1 MAGTNKIFKDLR
13 DYAVAPP
20 RGLYAKLWEKIRKL
34 PRGKEP
40 LLHAEILPVT
50 QSTEFA
56 KTDEEKILS
65 GLQSYVDVENTPPP
79 FDFKKISEEVLSKK
93 EKPVVAQSNKVV
105 PLPLKNKIL
114 FWGYRVAAAATIT
127 GIIFFIYSITGKT
140 DKEFT
145 AVTTVQKD
153 QPTETVK
160 IEPVKTT
167 IAKNKDAFL
176 KSNKNKSAAVN
187 KYQKNRVTG
196 TTYISKSVKTDILD
210 NDFLFT
216 LAGFNYT
223 QAEGFLKDIKKDS
236 KISLNQYSYVNVSD
250 KMAVFLKQLYA
261 VNSRKKPTW
270 KARRAK
276 AKLTKWKKKDEENFD
291 TQIHKN
297 PLDILDLSEF
307 IFKN

>member
-1 MAGTNKIFKDLR
+1 MAGTNKIFKDLQ

-20 RGLYAKLWEKIRKL
+20 RGLYAKLWNKIKKL
-34 PRGKEP
+34 SRSEET
-40 LLHAEILPVT
+40 LLHSGILPDTNNAAEPVR
-50 QSTEFA
+50 
-56 KTDEEKILS
+56 TDDEKILS

-93 EKPVVAQSNKVV
+93 ETPVV
-105 PLPLKNKIL
+105 PLLKKSSIL

-140 DKEFT
+140 DMEFT
-145 AVTTVQKD
+145 AVTPVQKD

-167 IAKNKDAFL
+167 IAKNKDPFQ
-176 KSNKNKSAAVN
+176 KSNINKSAAVN
-187 KYQKNRVTG
+187 KYPKNRVTG
-196 TTYISKSVKTDILD
+196 TTYISKSVKTNIRD

-216 LAGFNYT
+216 LASFNYT
-223 QAEGFLKDIKKDS
+223 QAEGFLADIKKDP
-236 KISLNQYSYVNVSD
+236 KISLNKFSYVNISD
-250 KMAVFLKQLYA
+250 KMAAFLKQLYA
-261 VNSRKKPTW
+261 VNSKKKPTW

-276 AKLTKWKKKDEENFD
+276 ARLNKWKRKDEENFD
-291 TQIHKN
+291 TQINKN
-297 PLDILDLSEF
+297 PLDILDISEF